1 VVLADGVTLL
11 VNVARH
17 GLQRA
22 RGAVTKVARR
32 AGHNRNMTA
41 PKHAP
46 HAPSPKSERR
56 SALDQSK
63 LETAIQLLT
72 EQQITF
78 NQTLGLRVMSQA
90 PSDMR
95 VDFTMR
101 PALVGHYQYGRLHG
115 GVISATLD
123 TTGGF
128 GLMVALGEKHPEEA
142 ADQVMHRFAKMATVD
157 LRVDYL
163 RAGIGKVF
171 TASVVVTRLGGRIG
185 STQMRLVN
193 DEGLLIATGNGTYVV
208 S

>member
-1 VVLADGVTLL
+1 
-11 VNVARH
+11 
-17 GLQRA
+17 
-22 RGAVTKVARR
+22 
-32 AGHNRNMTA
+32 MTT
-41 PKHAP
+41 PKP
-46 HAPSPKSERR
+46 LSHAPSTKPARR
-56 SALDQSK
+56 SAAEQSK
-63 LETAIQLLT
+63 LEAAIRLLT

-78 NQTLGLRVMSQA
+78 NQTLGLRVISLA

-101 PALVGHYQYGRLHG
+101 PELVGHFLYGRLHG

-128 GLMVALGEKHPEEA
+128 ALMVALGEKHPEES

-171 TASVVVTRLGGRIG
+171 TASAMVTRLGGRIG